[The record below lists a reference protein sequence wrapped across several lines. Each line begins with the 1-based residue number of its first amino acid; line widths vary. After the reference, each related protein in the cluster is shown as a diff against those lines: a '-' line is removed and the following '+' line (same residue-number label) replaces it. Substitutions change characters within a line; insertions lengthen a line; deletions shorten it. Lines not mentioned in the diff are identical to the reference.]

1 MTLTTDNPTPEKE
14 AESCMLGPAK
24 SGQRLRRK
32 QLSRRSGQSGSVSR
46 KGRFYVVRFWYDVPG
61 QEKRVR
67 KSVCICPVSGPGS
80 MTKPERARRARE
92 IIAESGADTEAHFR
106 QVQAVNLGTTF
117 RQQSVW
123 WIKHVQDRKRK
134 PVKPHTV
141 SSWRSHLA
149 WINPKL
155 GDTPLASV
163 NNLRVKQLVSEM
175 SEAGFSPKTI
185 WNYTQVAKM
194 VVASAIG
201 EDGEQLY
208 PRKWNHEFI
217 DLPDVV
223 GQCTPIFTQ
232 AEVEKIIAGSEGQ
245 YRALYALLAATGLRI
260 GEALALEVQH
270 FSDGALG
277 ISQSVW
283 NGKLQS
289 PKTKAGIRE
298 VDLSPDAAQVLADF
312 IGERKTGFIFH
323 SSNGGVMAQS
333 NVLRRSLH
341 PILEAMGREKAG
353 FHCFRRFRV
362 THLRKQSTPEDL
374 LRFWIGHGDKTVTD
388 RYAKLRQDV
397 EFRKTVAARVGI
409 GFSLNVIGP
418 CWTPVSQTEVP
429 AEVVVM

>member
-1 MTLTTDNPTPEKE
+1 M
-14 AESCMLGPAK
+14 
-24 SGQRLRRK
+24 
-32 QLSRRSGQSGSVSR
+32 SRRSGQSGSVER
-46 KGRFYVVRFWYDVPG
+46 KGRFYVVRFWFDVPG
-61 QEKRVR
+61 QETRIRRNVR
-67 KSVCICPVSGPGS
+67 ICPVEGPGS

-92 IIAESGADTEAHFR
+92 IIAESGADAEAHFR
-106 QVQAVNLGTTF
+106 RVQGVNLGTTF
-117 RQQSVW
+117 RHQSEW

-134 PVKPHTV
+134 PVQPHTV
-141 SSWRSHLA
+141 SSWKSHLA
-149 WINPKL
+149 WVNPKL
-155 GDTPLASV
+155 GDMPLASV
-163 NNLRVKQLVSEM
+163 NNLTVKELVSQM

-185 WNYTQVAKM
+185 WNYVQVVKM

-217 DLPDVV
+217 DLPDVD
-223 GQCTPIFTQ
+223 GQHTPIFTLD
-232 AEVEKIIAGSEGQ
+232 EVQQIISKANGLYSV
-245 YRALYALLAATGLRI
+245 LYALLAATGLRI

-270 FSDGALG
+270 FSDRTLS

-298 VDLSPDAAQVLADF
+298 VDLAQDVAQVLAGF
-312 IGERKTGFIFH
+312 LGERRTGFIFRA
-323 SSNGGVMAQS
+323 SNGSPMAQS

-341 PILEAMGREKAG
+341 LILEEMGREKAG
-353 FHCFRRFRV
+353 FHSFRRFRV
-362 THLRKQSTPEDL
+362 THLRKQGAPEDL

-397 EFRKTVAARVGI
+397 EFRKAVAERVGI

-418 CWTPVSQTEVP
+418 RWTPVPKTEP
-429 AEVVVM
+429 PPEVAVM